1 VIAARRAAAH
11 PDEYPKHFSISIIG
25 VIDWVVGRFRGILYV
40 SFAAIGLLLV
50 IACANVAN
58 MLLARATVRE
68 RELTMRS
75 ALGASSGRLVRQLLV
90 ENLLLALAGGAAG
103 SLLALA
109 GIRGLALVLPRQN
122 VPYEVQLRVDA
133 PALGF
138 CLATA
143 VITTLVFGLLPA
155 WYAGGRDL
163 VEGVKDGGRGSAA
176 ERPARLDPQRARRG
190 RDRPL
195 DGAAPRRG
203 TPDAGVPDAAA
214 GDLGFT
220 PSNMVIAA
228 VNVFS
233 DGWTSCSPPGFGSS
247 RRSTP

>member
-11 PDEYPKHFSISIIG
+11 PDEYPKHFSISVIG

-176 ERPARLDPQRARRG
+176 SGRHGWIRNALVVGEIALSMVLLLGAGLLMRG
-190 RDRPL
+190 FL
-195 DGAAPRRG
+195 M
-203 TPDAGVPDAAA
+203 
-214 GDLGFT
+214 LLQ
-220 PSNMVIAA
+220 VI
-228 VNVFS
+228 S
-233 DGWTSCSPPGFGSS
+233 GS
-247 RRSTP
+247 RRPTW